1 MMYIFYE
8 KLKIFFHNYGLQF
21 LTQKSLQKC
30 RMFSNRDC
38 QVILFRF

>member
-21 LTQKSLQKC
+21 LTQKSFQKNAAC
-30 RMFSNRDC
+30 SR
-38 QVILFRF
+38 IAIAK